1 MVAMSTAVPGATAA
15 EGGRPLRI
23 GHYSTRDGMA
33 GFVLD
38 RLGETVKLRF
48 DGSEEVF
55 ALSKEPAP
63 LGALSLRDD
72 NDGYV
77 LRISTSGGIT
87 LFRPGFRDGAG
98 VVRDQ
103 DAKALEIPA
112 ATKSQAADKAAALG
126 RQLSRVA
133 GTALV
138 VNLEAPSLADS
149 SEAWATMA
157 DAVAVVAIV
166 LKSTVADALGREAVA
181 TNMERVVIR
190 DTGHI
195 SIALDG
201 RTLVVEIDADS
212 PIVGRPSSRRIEAK
226 IGDLLYLH
234 GQSLKVGQIKVLQE
248 TLLAKDAADINKACG
263 TNFSVKFDWA
273 AAPNADLEHYSASGY
288 CDSALSAVRGICN
301 DVAGSDAVKQ
311 KIKRITCGFGAK
323 RTIAL
328 KNGALDYKINL
339 SAPSTTTISSSNICG
354 TICEAVSA
362 APSPGRASPAGDAA
376 DDAEVTRCARHHQAR
391 WQRRRWRHRH

>member
-1 MVAMSTAVPGATAA
+1 MGGKGNQRQAYGTLAITLIVAISTTVPGPRAA
-15 EGGRPLRI
+15 EGGPPLRI

-72 NDGYV
+72 NGWYV
-77 LRISTSGGIT
+77 LRINTSGGIT

-103 DAKALEIPA
+103 DAKPLDIPA

-126 RQLSRVA
+126 RQLSRVV
-133 GTALV
+133 GTALEI
-138 VNLEAPSLADS
+138 NLEAPSLADN

-157 DAVAVVAIV
+157 DAVAVVGIV
-166 LKSTVADALGREAVA
+166 LKGTAADTLGREAMA
-181 TNMERVVIR
+181 TNMQRVVIR
-190 DTGHI
+190 DAGRI

-201 RTLVVEIDADS
+201 RTLVVEIDTDS
-212 PIVGRPSSRRIEAK
+212 PVVGRPSSRRIEAK

-234 GQSLKVGQIKVLQE
+234 GQSLKVGQIRALQE
-248 TLLAKDAADINKACG
+248 TLLAKDAADINKACS

-273 AAPNADLEHYSASGY
+273 AVPNAELEHYSASGY
-288 CDSALSAVRGICN
+288 CDSALSAVRSICN
-301 DVAGSDAVKQ
+301 DIAGSGAVKQ
-311 KIKRITCGFGAK
+311 KIKHITCGFGAK

-328 KNGALDYKINL
+328 KNGALDYQINF
-339 SAPSTTTISSSNICG
+339 SSSNDYDFVI
-354 TICEAVSA
+354 EYL
-362 APSPGRASPAGDAA
+362 RNNL
-376 DDAEVTRCARHHQAR
+376 
-391 WQRRRWRHRH
+391 